1 LVGGLLVAALSNY
14 LSSISPQYWQLA
26 LGFVF
31 ILVIVFSKDGLAG
44 AFTSLMDRARS
55 GERKASNG

>member
-1 LVGGLLVAALSNY
+1 LVAALSNY